1 MFNRPSQVRKLYL
14 MPLGRSIAN
23 LPDGT
28 TLDIIFPCYMIEMQ
42 DRLRILVDS
51 GLNQE
56 EPVAAEYPGMIEK
69 KSVFE
74 HLAGLYLDEDDID
87 IVVCTHFD
95 DDHAGYHDAFRDA
108 EFIVQHEHYNFA
120 KAGSPRTDPT
130 RPHWG
135 KFGLKYRTIRGD
147 EEILPGVRLIET
159 GGHVPGHQSVMVDLP
174 GTGKVLLTIDAV
186 MFANQFTRDRKP
198 APGPGDMD
206 PALMIASTH
215 KLLDIVERENVALT
229 VFGHDG
235 KQWRD
240 LKLCL
245 NCYE

>member
-1 MFNRPSQVRKLYL
+1 MFDGRSQVRKLYL
-14 MPLGRSIAN
+14 MPFGRVVHTP
-23 LPDGT
+23 PDGST
-28 TLDIIFPCYMIEMQ
+28 IDIIFPCYLIEMQ
-42 DRLRILVDS
+42 DRLRILVDT
-51 GLNQE
+51 GLNDE
-56 EPVAAEYPGMIEK
+56 DPVAAEYPTMSEK

-74 HLAGLYLDEDDID
+74 HLATLYLDPDDID

-120 KAGSPRTDPT
+120 KAGHPRTDPT

-147 EEILPGVRLIET
+147 EEILPGVRLVAS

-186 MFANQFTRDRKP
+186 MFASQFTRERKP
-198 APGPGDMD
+198 GQGDMD
-206 PALMIASTH
+206 DALMIASTH
-215 KLLDIVERENVALT
+215 KLLDMAERENAALT
-229 VFGHDG
+229 IFGHDG
-235 KQWRD
+235 AQWKT
-240 LKLCL
+240 LKMCPEY
-245 NCYE
+245 YE